1 MRLYGQCSSPG
12 YMKRITFKSS
22 LFASVVCLFFSACT
36 STRTSYYF
44 KELKKDTSIAVFVDS
59 NLDVRI
65 HPTDVISVLISSL
78 DKSEDVLFNT
88 QAYIGGVTGGY
99 TSIAS
104 SYLVDDSGNIQM
116 HKLGLV
122 HVEGM
127 TLKEFKQKLEKD
139 LLQPYLLDPIVT
151 VSFSNHKITVM
162 GQVGKSQ
169 LLEMTGDHIS
179 IIDAFILSGD
189 VTANADMKNV
199 LIIREK
205 DNIKQF
211 KYVNLENPSFIDSSW
226 YYLHANDIVYV
237 NPDFKKLRQEGYR
250 SDIQQ
255 NIGLFASIIS
265 LAVILITLTK

>member
-1 MRLYGQCSSPG
+1 MRLCGQRSSSG
-12 YMKRITFKSS
+12 YMKMITFKSS
-22 LFASVVCLFFSACT
+22 LLASVVCLFFSACT

-44 KELKKDTSIAVFVDS
+44 KELKKDTSIKVFVDS

-78 DKSEDVLFNT
+78 DRSEDLLFNT

-99 TSIAS
+99 TSSAS
-104 SYLVDDSGNIQM
+104 SYIVDDKGNIQM
-116 HKLGLV
+116 HKLGAM

-139 LLQPYLLDPIVT
+139 LEPYLLDPIAT
-151 VSFSNHKITVM
+151 VGFANHKITVM
-162 GQVGKSQ
+162 GQVGRSQ
-169 LLEMTGDHIS
+169 LLAITGDRLS
-179 IIDAFILSGD
+179 IIEALILCGD
-189 VTANADMKNV
+189 VTVNANMKNV

-226 YYLHANDIVYV
+226 YYLHDNDIVYV
-237 NPDFKKLRQEGYR
+237 TPDFKKLRQEGYR

-255 NIGLFASIIS
+255 NIGLFTSIIS
-265 LAVILITLTK
+265 LAFILITLTK

>member
-12 YMKRITFKSS
+12 YMKMITFKSS
-22 LFASVVCLFFSACT
+22 LLVSVVCLFFSACT

-59 NLDVRI
+59 NMDVRI
-65 HPTDVISVLISSL
+65 RPTDVISVLISSL
-78 DKSEDVLFNT
+78 DKSEDLLFNT

-99 TSIAS
+99 VSSAS
-104 SYLVDDSGNIQM
+104 SYIVDGKGDIQM
-116 HKLGLV
+116 HKLGVV

-139 LLQPYLLDPIVT
+139 LQPYLLDPIAT
-151 VSFSNHKITVM
+151 VGFSNHKITMM

-169 LLEMTGDHIS
+169 ILAITGDRLS
-179 IIDAFILSGD
+179 IIDAFVLSGD
-189 VTANADMKNV
+189 VTTNADMKNV

-205 DNIKQF
+205 DNVKQF
-211 KYVNLENPSFIDSSW
+211 KHVNLENPSFIDSSW
-226 YYLHANDIVYV
+226 YYLQANDIVYV
-237 NPDFKKLRQEGYR
+237 TPDFKKLRQEGYR
-250 SDIQQ
+250 SEIQQ

-265 LAVILITLTK
+265 LALILISLTK